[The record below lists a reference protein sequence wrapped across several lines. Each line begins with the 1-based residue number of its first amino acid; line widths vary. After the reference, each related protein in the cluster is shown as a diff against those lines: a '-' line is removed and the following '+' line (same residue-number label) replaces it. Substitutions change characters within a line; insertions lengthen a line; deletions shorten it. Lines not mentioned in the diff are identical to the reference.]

1 MGKIDRYNRQALLPM
16 IGKEGQSR
24 VGRASA
30 AVVGVGALGCAS
42 SDLLARAGVGK
53 LFLIDRD
60 IVEHTNLQR
69 QTLYTEADAD
79 AGRPKAHAARDR
91 LRSVNSE
98 IEIVA
103 HASDL
108 SSENAE
114 ELLDESDVIVD
125 GTDNFE
131 TRYLLN
137 DLSQQEGIPLIIGG
151 AVGTRGTITPVIPGK
166 GPCLRCL
173 EPELPVQ
180 RETCDTAGV
189 LGPIVQMIGARQA
202 AIALRVLAERDEH
215 VPLVLEEFDAWTGHT
230 RSIDLSNSRNES
242 CVCCVQR
249 RFDFLD
255 GVGVGRTTKLCG
267 RGAVQVTPPK
277 LGRVDLPAVAASLS
291 KQGSVTALD
300 GLVRA
305 VLDGEISE
313 VGDHVELTIFSDGRA
328 IVKGTEEASRA
339 RAIYSKYIAG

>member
-1 MGKIDRYNRQALLPM
+1 M
-16 IGKEGQSR
+16 IGKQGQSR
-24 VGRASA
+24 IGRATA

-42 SDLLARAGVGK
+42 TDLLARAGVGR
-53 LFLIDRD
+53 LILIDRD

-69 QTLYTEADAD
+69 QTLYAEADAA
-79 AGRPKAHAARDR
+79 AGRPKAHAARER
-91 LRSVNSE
+91 LRAVNTE

-114 ELLDESDVIVD
+114 ELLDETDVMVD

-137 DLSQQEGIPLIIGG
+137 DLAQQEAIPLVIGG
-151 AVGTRGTITPVIPGK
+151 AVGTRGTITPVIPGR

-202 AIALRVLAERDEH
+202 AIALRVLAEGEDS
-215 VPLVLEEFDAWTGHT
+215 VPFVLEEYDAWTGQT
-230 RSIDLSNSRNES
+230 RSIDLSESTNES

-291 KQGSVTALD
+291 KQGAVTSLD

-305 VLDGEISE
+305 VLDGEPPEI
-313 VGDHVELTIFSDGRA
+313 GDHVELTIFSDGRA